1 MIKNIVSIVLLITVL
16 GCFGGSART
25 LPQQRIP
32 KDTVISLR
40 RTICYGRCP
49 DYRVTITADG
59 TVTFEG
65 YKYVKASGTIQ
76 GKITVEQVQQLISEV
91 QKANFFALKNS
102 YVRKEDGC
110 PEVWTD
116 NPSAITEI
124 KINGKKKSITH
135 YHGCEENHG
144 TSIYPKALTE
154 LEDKID
160 EVAGTTQWI
169 R

>member
-1 MIKNIVSIVLLITVL
+1 MITNLAPTLVLITAL
-16 GCFGGSART
+16 GLLGGWART
-25 LPQQRIP
+25 FHQQRIP
-32 KDTVISLR
+32 KDTLISLR

-65 YKYVKASGTIQ
+65 YKYVKASGTVQ
-76 GKITVEQVQQLISEV
+76 SKITPEQVQQLISEV
-91 QKANFFALKNS
+91 QKANYFALKNN

-135 YHGCEENHG
+135 YHGCEENRG

-154 LEDKID
+154 LENKID
-160 EVAGTTQWI
+160 EIADTKQWI